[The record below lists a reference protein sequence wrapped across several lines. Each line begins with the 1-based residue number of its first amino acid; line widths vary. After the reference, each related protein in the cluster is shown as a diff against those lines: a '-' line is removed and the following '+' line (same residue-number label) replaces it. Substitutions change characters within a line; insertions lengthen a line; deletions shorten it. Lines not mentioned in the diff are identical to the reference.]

1 MKEVPQTIPKD
12 RRWKLNVQAAM
23 LERLRKVLGNEAELI
38 FDKTGESGRI
48 SLWFENH
55 DRLNEMVDLIC
66 SLRQ

>member
-1 MKEVPQTIPKD
+1 
-12 RRWKLNVQAAM
+12 
-23 LERLRKVLGNEAELI
+23 VLGNEAELI

-55 DRLNEMVDLIC
+55 DRLNEIVDLIC